1 MTNDGMIQP
10 SEQSNTPPI
19 PAIRIP
25 TNVDEFMDIA
35 KMFVTDEYV
44 IRPVTSKDIEE
55 WENYSDYNE
64 EAYAFAEA
72 VIKKYENYYVLN

>member
-25 TNVDEFMDIA
+25 TNVDEFMDIGPGVISA
-35 KMFVTDEYV
+35 TV
-44 IRPVTSKDIEE
+44 IRVGKFLHSHKVVYVYYLFLNKRNCGITAAD
-55 WENYSDYNE
+55 
-64 EAYAFAEA
+64 AEQTDLY
-72 VIKKYENYYVLN
+72 K

>member
-25 TNVDEFMDIA
+25 TNVDEFMDIGPGS
-35 KMFVTDEYV
+35 F
-44 IRPVTSKDIEE
+44 PQ
-55 WENYSDYNE
+55 
-64 EAYAFAEA
+64 
-72 VIKKYENYYVLN
+72 L

>member
-25 TNVDEFMDIA
+25 TNVDEFMDIGPGVISA
-35 KMFVTDEYV
+35 TV
-44 IRPVTSKDIEE
+44 IRS
-55 WENYSDYNE
+55 ENSSI
-64 EAYAFAEA
+64 
-72 VIKKYENYYVLN
+72 VIRWCMFTICS

>member
-25 TNVDEFMDIA
+25 TNVDEFMEIGPGVISCNSD
-35 KMFVTDEYV
+35 KVGKFLHSHKVVYV
-44 IRPVTSKDIEE
+44 
-55 WENYSDYNE
+55 
-64 EAYAFAEA
+64 
-72 VIKKYENYYVLN
+72 